1 MEIIYKNKKLSL
13 PALPIASSEQLG
25 AIKVGSNL
33 SISEDGVLS
42 ASAGEA
48 SSSIAAGNGIKVE
61 HSDETNVDTVSI
73 ADATLSEIAKVDGL
87 ETAVSDK
94 VSKSGDTMTGQL
106 TISGHDIVINGGSVV
121 ITSHAGTGRLR
132 LNPSGKISVSGNDPD
147 SLGFITGLGAP
158 TTNRDAANKL
168 YVDDLI
174 TAQSIRIT
182 GLQDTVNDTKTGVES
197 LTTEVNGVKT
207 QVEAVENRANK
218 NSADI
223 GDLRTDLTAA
233 KELAEA
239 AKEAAENAST
249 SANDRVLRAGD
260 TMTGQLTVPNVTVGT
275 LHVEGISNNT
285 VGNEMVLT
293 KEGGDGTE
301 LFRIQ
306 NVGSPNQEHSAVNKI
321 YVDNLVKSVGG
332 EYLPVK
338 NPTARGTLTI
348 ETINPTTEEESG
360 APAELIIHN
369 YEEYGEEPILS
380 LGAASI
386 GGVSIT
392 SGISEEAAP
401 EGGEESGGE
410 GETVTPEGGGVESG
424 GGLVRN
430 GRAGTVGVVILTGVK
445 TPVRQSDAA
454 NKAYVDAY
462 VGDIQTA
469 LDRILN

>member
-13 PALPIASSEQLG
+13 PALPIASNEQLG
-25 AIKVGSNL
+25 AIKVGANL

-48 SSSIAAGNGIKVE
+48 STSIAAGNGIKVE
-61 HSDETNVDTVSI
+61 HSEETNVDTVSI
-73 ADATLSEIAKVDGL
+73 ADATLAEIAKVVGL
-87 ETAVSDK
+87 ETAVDKK
-94 VSKSGDTMTGQL
+94 VSKAGDTMTGTL
-106 TISGHDIVINGGSVV
+106 TVSGADIVVENGTISLSDADGSAGFTMEGGKLTVYGSAGETSPGH
-121 ITSHAGTGRLR
+121 
-132 LNPSGKISVSGNDPD
+132 
-147 SLGFITGLGAP
+147 ITGIGAP
-158 TTNRDAANKL
+158 AQDSDAANKA
-168 YVDDLI
+168 YVDDLV
-174 TAQSIRIT
+174 TAQSVRIT
-182 GLQDTVNDTKTGVES
+182 GVQETANAAKAGVES
-197 LTTEVNGVKT
+197 LTTEVAGVKT

-218 NSADI
+218 NTADI

-233 KELAEA
+233 EELAEA
-239 AKEAAENAST
+239 AKNTAESAAT

-306 NVGSPNQEHSAVNKI
+306 NVCSPNQEHSAVNKI
-321 YVDNLVKSVGG
+321 YVDNLVKSVSG
-332 EYLPVK
+332 EYLPIK

-348 ETINPTTEEESG
+348 ETINPTTDEESG

-410 GETVTPEGGGVESG
+410 GETVTPEDGGVESG
-424 GGLVRN
+424 GDLVRN
-430 GRAGTVGVVILTGVK
+430 GRAGTVGFVILTGVK

-462 VGDIQTA
+462 VGDIQAA

>member
-13 PALPIASSEQLG
+13 PALPIASNEQLG
-25 AIKVGSNL
+25 AIKVGANL

-48 SSSIAAGNGIKVE
+48 STSIAAGNGINVE
-61 HSDETNVDTVSI
+61 HSDGTNVDTVSI
-73 ADATLSEIAKVDGL
+73 AAATLAEIAKVEGL
-87 ETAVSDK
+87 ETAVDEK
-94 VSKSGDTMTGQL
+94 VSKAGDTMTGQL
-106 TISGHDIVINGGSVV
+106 TVSGADIVVENGGISLSDADGSAGFTMEGGKLTVYGSAGE
-121 ITSHAGTGRLR
+121 TSPGH
-132 LNPSGKISVSGNDPD
+132 
-147 SLGFITGLGAP
+147 ITGIGTP
-158 TTNRDAANKL
+158 SQDSDAANKA
-168 YVDDLI
+168 YVDDLV
-174 TAQSIRIT
+174 TAQSVRIT
-182 GLQDTVNDTKTGVES
+182 GVQETANAAKAGVES
-197 LTTEVNGVKT
+197 LTTEVAGVKT

-218 NSADI
+218 NTADI

-233 KELAEA
+233 EELAEA
-239 AKEAAENAST
+239 AKNAAENAAT

-260 TMTGQLTVPNVTVGT
+260 TMTGGLTVPTVTVGT
-275 LHVEGISNNT
+275 LHIEGISNNT

-293 KEGGDGTE
+293 KEDGDGTE

-338 NPTARGTLTI
+338 NPTARGTVTI

-369 YEEYGEEPILS
+369 YERPDEEPILS
-380 LGAASI
+380 LGAATI

-401 EGGEESGGE
+401 EG

-462 VGDIQTA
+462 VGDIQAA